1 MNYIVFDLEWNQGN
15 TGKEGEV
22 KGIPFEIIEIGA
34 VKLKEDFKIAGE
46 FSRLIKPQVYHEMNH
61 ITKDLIHIKMEELEN
76 EKYFPEVVKDFLE
89 WCGEEYIFCTW
100 SPMDLLELQ
109 KNMKFYGMKPLEDKP
124 MKYYDIQKLFSIG
137 FEDGK
142 SRRTLEHAID
152 FLELEKDIPFHRA
165 YSDAYYTAKVMAKL
179 DKSVYS
185 NYSFDVFVTPK
196 TRKDEIKAVF
206 DNYAKYISRE
216 FESKTEAFSDREV
229 MSMKCY
235 LCRRNIKRKM
245 KWFTPNSKHY
255 YCIGY
260 CDVHG
265 YVKAKIRVRKS
276 ENEKIYIV
284 KTTKFI
290 SEEEANLIYEKK
302 IKAKHS

>member
-34 VKLKEDFKIAGE
+34 VKLNENFQMTGE
-46 FSRLIKPQVYHEMNH
+46 FSRLVKPQLYHEMNH

-76 EKYFPEVVKDFLE
+76 EKYFPEVAEDFLE
-89 WCGEEYIFCTW
+89 WCGEAYIFCTW
-100 SPMDLLELQ
+100 GPMDLLELQ
-109 KNMKFYGMKPLEDKP
+109 KNMKFYGMAPLEEKP
-124 MKYYDIQKLFSIG
+124 MKYYDVQKLFSIG
-137 FEDGK
+137 FEDRK
-142 SRRTLEHAID
+142 SRRTLEYAID

-179 DKSVYS
+179 DRAVYG

-196 TRKDEIKAVF
+196 NRKDEIKVVF

-216 FESKTEAFSDREV
+216 FESKSEAFSDREV

-235 LCRRNIKRKM
+235 LCRRNIKRKT

-255 YCIGY
+255 YCVGY

-276 ENEKIYIV
+276 ENDKVYIV

-290 SEEEANLIYEKK
+290 SEEEANLLSEKK
-302 IKAKHS
+302 TKQKHS

>member
-1 MNYIVFDLEWNQGN
+1 MNYVVFDLEWNQGN

-22 KGIPFEIIEIGA
+22 KGIAFEIIEIGA
-34 VKLKEDFKIAGE
+34 VKLNEDFKMTGS
-46 FSRLIKPQVYHEMNH
+46 FSRLVKPQIYHEMNR

-76 EKYFPEVVKDFLE
+76 EKCFPEVAEDFLE

-100 SPMDLLELQ
+100 GSMDLLELQ

-137 FEDGK
+137 FEDRK

-179 DKSVYS
+179 DKAVYG

-196 TRKDEIKAVF
+196 NRKDEVKVVF

-216 FESKTEAFSDREV
+216 FESKSEAFADREV

-235 LCRRNIKRKM
+235 LCRRNIKRKAR
-245 KWFTPNSKHY
+245 WFTPNSKHY

-260 CDVHG
+260 CDIHG
-265 YVKAKIRVRKS
+265 YVKAKIRVRKA
-276 ENEKIYIV
+276 ENDKIYIV
-284 KTTKFI
+284 KTTKLI
-290 SEEEANLIYEKK
+290 SEEEANLIMEKK
-302 IKAKHS
+302 AKQKHS

>member
-34 VKLKEDFKIAGE
+34 VKLKEDFEITDK

-61 ITKDLIHIKMEELEN
+61 ITKDLIHIRMEELEN
-76 EKYFPEVVKDFLE
+76 EKYFPEVAGDFLE

-109 KNMKFYGMKPLEDKP
+109 KNMKFYGMEPLEDKP

-142 SRRTLEHAID
+142 SRRTLEYAID
-152 FLELEKDIPFHRA
+152 FLEVEKDIPFHRA

-196 TRKDEIKAVF
+196 TRKDEIKVIF

-216 FESKTEAFSDREV
+216 FESKSEAFADREV
-229 MSMKCY
+229 MSVRCY

-255 YCIGY
+255 YCVGY
-260 CDVHG
+260 CNVHG

-290 SEEEANLIYEKK
+290 SEEEANLINEKK
-302 IKAKHS
+302 IKQKHS